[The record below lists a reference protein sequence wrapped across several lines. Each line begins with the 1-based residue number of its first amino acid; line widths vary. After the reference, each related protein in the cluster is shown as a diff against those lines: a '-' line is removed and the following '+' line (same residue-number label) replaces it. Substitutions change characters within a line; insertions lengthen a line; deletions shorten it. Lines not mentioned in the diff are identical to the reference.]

1 MSTELIEIKNTLPKK
16 ESRFEEIGK
25 ILVENNIT
33 EDSIKLLF
41 DLPLDKPL
49 PYEHPMFC
57 FAIEAILFKLK
68 RIVINGNQ
76 ISLLNE
82 KFLKGLDLIN
92 SDTPPETLEDMS
104 TKLEL
109 SMLKVYEYINQDGA
123 YKKWYSSTLAVN
135 GLRAFERINKG
146 AKEESFNNSLGKGGH
161 KWKANELSMKYAK
174 TDLLKDDKKDN
185 TEPPKKSYTY
195 INFGNL
201 SDNKEQSIVNATVI
215 DSEIAPYDIVKNR

>member
-82 KFLKGLDLIN
+82 KFLKGIEFIN
-92 SDTPPETLEDMS
+92 SDNPPESLEDMAKMLDIS
-104 TKLEL
+104 K
-109 SMLKVYEYINQDGA
+109 LKVLEYINQDKA
-123 YKKWYSSTLAVN
+123 FKKWYTSTLALK
-135 GLRAFERINKG
+135 GLESFERVSKG
-146 AKEESFNNSLGKGGH
+146 AACEGFDNSLGKGGH

-215 DSEIAPYDIVKNR
+215 DSEIAPYEIIKNK